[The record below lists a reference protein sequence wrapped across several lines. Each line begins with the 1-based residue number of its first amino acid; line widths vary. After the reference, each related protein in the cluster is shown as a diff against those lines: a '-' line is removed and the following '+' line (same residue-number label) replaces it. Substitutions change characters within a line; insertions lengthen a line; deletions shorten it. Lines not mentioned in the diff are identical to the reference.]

1 MFNCYFENRWKIAI
15 IVYRK
20 NAGETSFSN
29 VSRDWGLLHNS
40 LEAYM
45 LIIFTRYNA
54 ATSCH
59 WLLESHLPSQYNWY
73 MISARA
79 HGGQKF
85 MKFGVKRWPSGMIQY
100 DFLAHFLFA
109 YSDGFSFA
117 VPAVVLQ
124 NDIGILLIFQI
135 RTVCRWSFLYHCHQ
149 KKHSVIA
156 TNPKWNNGNGRDPL
170 PFIENPFLFDIWKD
184 QIHVL

>member
-1 MFNCYFENRWKIAI
+1 
-15 IVYRK
+15 
-20 NAGETSFSN
+20 
-29 VSRDWGLLHNS
+29 
-40 LEAYM
+40 
-45 LIIFTRYNA
+45 
-54 ATSCH
+54 
-59 WLLESHLPSQYNWY
+59 
-73 MISARA
+73 
-79 HGGQKF
+79 

-156 TNPKWNNGNGRDPL
+156 TNPK
-170 PFIENPFLFDIWKD
+170 
-184 QIHVL
+184 